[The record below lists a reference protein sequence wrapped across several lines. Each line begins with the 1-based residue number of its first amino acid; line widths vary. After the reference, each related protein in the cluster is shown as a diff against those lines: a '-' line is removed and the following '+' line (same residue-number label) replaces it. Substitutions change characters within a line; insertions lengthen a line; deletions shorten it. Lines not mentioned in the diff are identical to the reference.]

1 VKAGLG
7 ALAHRLIS
15 IADEPTDDDDLR
27 LRKRVGVVAG
37 YILAMAAFFLPVM
50 SQACSSAGSRG

>member
-1 VKAGLG
+1 MPAMNAAGPPVSYGNRLG
-7 ALAHRLIS
+7 ALAQRLIG

-37 YILAMAAFFLPVM
+37 YAIA
-50 SQACSSAGSRG
+50 